1 MSEFRINP
9 YLQNP
14 SSQGIYITWFTEQDI
29 PGRLTI
35 TGPGLN
41 NPLALVSTPTFQ
53 PLLTYTTAEKNQ
65 NIPGLVQGS
74 WLISD
79 NNYKHS
85 IDVQGLLPGQ
95 TYNYTVTLGGETF
108 TSTFKTAP
116 SNTDWSSVRFIA
128 MADSETEP
136 RGRVT
141 NREWQPGA
149 LATNSIERPAL
160 SDSQWADTFGTSGSG
175 ANQTLRYALT
185 ETEGYR
191 QNLSV
196 VNSRHPDFLVM
207 PGDLV
212 QGGGYQPAWDE
223 FFRHNAGE
231 FDSGLSQYP
240 IIPAL
245 GNWENFGA
253 LNGGY
258 GTDADGRFGPKFGRD
273 KYHIYFD
280 APDNGTPEHRDNY
293 YRIDYGPVTILTLDS
308 SNGEPDDRRS
318 NYGGE
323 GQPPKISGREYT
335 GPGTDTQ
342 ENYTREQYE
351 AAGGTDLADF
361 NPGSIQWNW
370 VMEQLDDARSQGQII
385 FVQFHHVPYSSGEHG
400 QPMNHVLSTGQAGT
414 PMRQY
419 HSMFEQYGVAAV
431 LAGHSEMF
439 ERSFVD
445 EDGDGIGVSYYDV
458 GVAGDGLRGQKRD
471 GSGLDRPLLN
481 YNEFSQWT
489 ADQSEPELWG
499 EVNGVPQLIDG
510 GKHYGHLEVNLHRLN
525 PAGGAS
531 AKVVMTPVYVF
542 PILDANY
549 NLINTERRVYGD
561 EILLLA
567 DTQGRIATAPL
578 DPNPLIFG
586 TAESDDIVLNR
597 NQPLKTVFSGNGD
610 DVVDASLVS
619 YVEVIGGTGN
629 DTIMV
634 ASVSFAS
641 GGDGDDTL
649 MIGTQGSGS
658 SSVLDGGRGNDT
670 LMVVEASGPNIL
682 LGGADHDTLQVAEGR
697 GQMLFGGSGRDVL
710 RSSPDGH
717 NRLYGGSGDDQL
729 FSTVGD
735 RLFGGDGDDS
745 LYAGQGGN
753 NLLWGGAGA
762 DNFWL
767 VVGGSL
773 PDAPNVVKDF
783 ELGIDRI
790 GMGGITANQ
799 VSLFNQNGNTLIRVG
814 GTDVALIEGVNSA
827 QFNLN
832 DSSQFVFA

>member
-14 SSQGIYITWFTEQDI
+14 SSQGIYITWFTQQDI

-41 NPLALVSTPTFQ
+41 NPLDLVSTPVFQ
-53 PLLTYTTAEKNQ
+53 PLLAYTTAEKNQ
-65 NIPGLVQGS
+65 NISGLEPGS

-85 IDVQGLLPGQ
+85 INIQSLLPGQ
-95 TYNYTVTLGGETF
+95 TYNYTVTLGNETF

-128 MADSETEP
+128 MSDSETEP
-136 RGRVT
+136 QGRVT

-160 SDSQWADTFGTSGSG
+160 SNSQWADTFGTSGSG
-175 ANQTLRYALT
+175 ASQTLRYALT
-185 ETEGYR
+185 ETEGYQ
-191 QNLSV
+191 QNLAV

-212 QGGGYQPAWDE
+212 QGGGYQPGWDE

-231 FDSGLSQYP
+231 YDSGLSQYP
-240 IIPAL
+240 ILPAL

-258 GTDADGRFGPKFGRD
+258 GTDVDGRFGPQFGRD

-280 APDNGTPEHRDNY
+280 APDNGTPDHRDNY

-318 NYGGE
+318 NYGGQ

-335 GPGTDTQ
+335 GTGTDTQ

-361 NPGSIQWNW
+361 NPGSTQWNW

-385 FVQFHHVPYSSGEHG
+385 FAQFHHVPYSSGEHG

-431 LAGHSEMF
+431 LSGHSEMF

-471 GSGLDRPLLN
+471 GSGLDKPLLN

-489 ADQSEPELWG
+489 ADQREGELWQQID
-499 EVNGVPQLIDG
+499 GVPQLIDG
-510 GKHYGHLEVNLHRLN
+510 GKHYGHLEVNLERLN

-531 AKVVMTPVYVF
+531 AKVLMTPVSVF
-542 PILDANY
+542 PILDVEY

-561 EILLLA
+561 EILFLA

-597 NQPLKTVFSGNGD
+597 NQPLKTVFSGHGD
-610 DVVDASLVS
+610 DVVDASQVS
-619 YVEVIGGTGN
+619 YMEVLGGNGN

-634 ASVSFAS
+634 ASVSFAG

-649 MIGTQGSGS
+649 MIGTQGPGS
-658 SSVLDGGRGNDT
+658 ASVLDGDRGQDT
-670 LMVVEASGPNIL
+670 LRVVEASDANIL
-682 LGGADHDTLQVAEGR
+682 LGGADNDTLQVAEGR
-697 GQMLFGGSGRDVL
+697 GQMLFGGSSPDVL

-729 FSTVGD
+729 YSTVGD
-735 RLFGGDGDDS
+735 RLFGGDGNDS
-745 LYAGQGGN
+745 LYAGEGGN

-773 PDAPNVVKDF
+773 PNAPNVVKDF

-790 GMGGITANQ
+790 GMGGITVNQ
-799 VSLFNQNGNTLIRVG
+799 VSLFSQNGNTLIQIG
-814 GTDVALIEGVNSA
+814 GTDIALIEGVNST
-827 QFNLN
+827 QLNLN
-832 DSSQFVFA
+832 DSSQFVFP